1 MVANNKNEI
10 IKLLKNIQLSRFL
23 EHPCWILDDLNSNIV
38 LSSLYML
45 LRRDDYPIHFDK
57 MGTGNFVPDIVL
69 YRCPPLYD
77 ERIQLTDF
85 ENIKDFEE
93 AMGQHIIAIEHFKIG
108 NFSYIKKNKKVVNKI
123 SEYEAKLYRLDDT
136 FIEKINDLQRFV
148 VKDKIDI
155 YTSFRAIYKKHFF
168 KLDNYK
174 EKIKKDN
181 LLGHAVHPDG
191 NYHNVEIWFLI
202 ECDDCIFINEYGQE
216 IPIFLTKM
224 GKDIIDEIGIPDGLI
239 YYGRTGIFAFSKNT
253 LNSIMVSENVIFGYP
268 QKEQYVRF
276 MNTENFTFLYKNNIK
291 VLKVKFY

>member
-23 EHPCWILDDLNSNIV
+23 EHPCLILDDLNANIV

-108 NFSYIKKNKKVVNKI
+108 NFSYMKKNKKVVNKL
-123 SEYEAKLYRLDDT
+123 SEYEAKLYCLDDT
-136 FIEKINDLQRFV
+136 VIEKINDLQRFE
-148 VKDKIDI
+148 VKDEIDI
-155 YTSFRAIYKKHFF
+155 YTSFRAVYKKHFF
-168 KLDNYK
+168 NLDNYK

-202 ECDDCIFINEYGQE
+202 ECDDCIFINEYEQE

-253 LNSIMVSENVIFGYP
+253 LSFVIGSDNIIFGYP

-276 MNTENFTFLYKNNIK
+276 ENNEWGKTLHSYIK
-291 VLKVKFY
+291 II